1 MQMDD
6 NWVDQTKYEF
16 EFKQCEFDLCIID
29 SVPWSCVWQYFFCE
43 AKVYQLHVQNAFLCL
58 KLCSLFLFNI
68 NQYLLT
74 ETLVN
79 MMLLGLMSR

>member
-29 SVPWSCVWQYFFCE
+29 SVP
-43 AKVYQLHVQNAFLCL
+43 
-58 KLCSLFLFNI
+58 
-68 NQYLLT
+68 
-74 ETLVN
+74 
-79 MMLLGLMSR
+79 